1 MGMFDT
7 VVVEGLK
14 LPTPGKEVAKYLKEI
29 NLELPNDYQTK
40 DLDNSLST
48 YIIDSKGQLWC
59 NEMRATGKKIAR
71 EPFTAFVDSRSF
83 LERLYINIKFKKFS
97 SKETNLWPEFK
108 TVKTKS
114 HYTGE
119 INFYNYAE
127 LQGRYVDV
135 EYVGT
140 FINGKVKSIK
150 LVKGELEAVTAAKK
164 RKNRDE
170 AFFNKLKE
178 DNARR
183 AEFTSKWYYPVLR
196 ETYNPLIFFLKLF
209 VQWSCTKIAT
219 WSYKWHGV

>member
-14 LPTPGKEVAKYLKEI
+14 LPTPGKEISKYLKEI
-29 NLELPNDYQTK
+29 NLDLPNDYQTK

-48 YIIDSKGQLWC
+48 YIIDSKGQLWY
-59 NEMRATGKKIAR
+59 NQRRATGKKIAR

-83 LERLYINIKFKKFS
+83 LERLYFNIKFKKSS

-108 TVKTKS
+108 AVKTKS

-119 INFYNYAE
+119 IRFYNYAE

-135 EYVGT
+135 EYVST

-150 LVKGELEAVTAAKK
+150 LVKSELEAAAAAKK

-178 DNARR
+178 DSARR
-183 AEFTSKWYYPVLR
+183 AEFTAKWYYPVLR

-209 VQWSCTKIAT
+209 VQWSCTKITT